1 MSLEQIHSVTGV
13 PARERGPGPSIAD
26 AGPSAG
32 GRIVVRDVVK
42 TYHTLIGRKR
52 VLDGVSFD
60 IGMGDKIAVL
70 GKNGAGKSTL
80 VKIVGGVEEP
90 SSGSV
95 SRGLSM
101 SWPVALSGGF
111 ERGMSGIDNIRFAA
125 TLYHRDVEDVIAF
138 VDDFAELGRNLF
150 LAMRYYSSGMSARL
164 AFALTLAID
173 FDCYLIDEVMSVG
186 DARFH
191 RKCHDALFVQRAHCA
206 MILVSH
212 DVNTLRRYCS
222 KALVLK
228 SGRGRVFDDLELA
241 IKIYDTL

>member
-1 MSLEQIHSVTGV
+1 MSLDQIHSLASV
-13 PARERGPGPSIAD
+13 PAREPGPSTAH
-26 AGPSAG
+26 AAPRPA
-32 GRIVVRDVVK
+32 GRIVVRDIVK
-42 TYHTLIGRKR
+42 SYHTQIGPKR

-60 IGMGDKIAVL
+60 IGMGEKIAVL

-80 VKIVGGVEEP
+80 VKIVGGVEAP

-95 SRGLSM
+95 SRGLSL

-111 ERGMSGIDNIRFAA
+111 ERSMSGIDNIRFAA
-125 TLYHRDVEDVIAF
+125 TLYHRDVADVIAF

-150 LAMRYYSSGMSARL
+150 LPMKYYSSGMSMRL
-164 AFALTLAID
+164 AFALTLAVD
-173 FDCYLIDEVMSVG
+173 FDCYLIDEVLAVG

-191 RKCHDALFVQRAHCA
+191 RRCHDALFVQRAHCA

-212 DVNTLRRYCS
+212 DVNTLRRYCN